1 MMTSMTTNLGRRSIK
16 TSDVVRAQ
24 RLFQDLAPEALDQ
37 LCRVARLVR
46 FSRGETVF
54 LKGDDANALFVVV
67 EGAIRVSS
75 GSTDGRTAMLNLI
88 GSGEVFGEVA
98 VLDGLPRT
106 TDAIAHSDSVLLS
119 IARRDLFELIDTQPQ
134 LMMKLIVLLCGR
146 VRATSQQ
153 VEWLM
158 LQSMSARL
166 AGTIMRLAERDTDRA
181 PLRLQLTQQQV
192 SEMAGMSRESV
203 NKLLARWASQGWIR
217 LGPQTLEI
225 FQPDAL
231 RAVAGE
237 G

>member
-1 MMTSMTTNLGRRSIK
+1 MTSMTTNLGRRSTK
-16 TSDVVRAQ
+16 TSDVVGAH
-24 RLFQDLAPEALDQ
+24 RLFQDLAPDALDQ
-37 LCRVARLVR
+37 LCRSACIVR
-46 FSRGETVF
+46 FRRGETIF
-54 LKGDDANALFVVV
+54 LKGDAANALFIVV

-75 GSTDGRTAMLNLI
+75 GSADGRTAMLNLI
-88 GSGEVFGEVA
+88 GNGEIFGEVA

-119 IARRDLFELIDTQPQ
+119 IARRDFLDLIDTQPH

-158 LQSMSARL
+158 LQSMPARL

-181 PLRLQLTQQQV
+181 RLRIELTQQQV

-225 FQPDAL
+225 VQPDAL
-231 RAVAGE
+231 RTVAGE

>member
-1 MMTSMTTNLGRRSIK
+1 
-16 TSDVVRAQ
+16 
-24 RLFQDLAPEALDQ
+24 
-37 LCRVARLVR
+37 
-46 FSRGETVF
+46 
-54 LKGDDANALFVVV
+54 
-67 EGAIRVSS
+67 
-75 GSTDGRTAMLNLI
+75 MLNLI

-166 AGTIMRLAERDTDRA
+166 AGTIMRLAERDTDWA

-225 FQPDAL
+225 VQPDAL